1 MGLNR
6 KKWKQALNLI
16 CNYYGWLKMSCLW
29 LSEKHKVDS
38 RRTLYRN
45 VFKYVPSSCDWS
57 HPRPEITFLRIL
69 IRIVPYWNIFEF
81 YSKFQIIIPT
91 QIIVPSERFFFQ
103 LGMIKL
109 IHKYKWIDFR
119 GTILWYIIFSVLIYI
134 RNAVQLQSHSTT
146 RKY

>member
-57 HPRPEITFLRIL
+57 HPRPRGRGGGRSEQGNFGVFLCLREFANWWL
-69 IRIVPYWNIFEF
+69 IDWSCFDHINALKRLIGSLRTWFIKWFTHDFFYRGHVYRGYLPDALKFIGSVSLIFE
-81 YSKFQIIIPT
+81 K
-91 QIIVPSERFFFQ
+91 
-103 LGMIKL
+103 
-109 IHKYKWIDFR
+109 
-119 GTILWYIIFSVLIYI
+119 
-134 RNAVQLQSHSTT
+134 
-146 RKY
+146 